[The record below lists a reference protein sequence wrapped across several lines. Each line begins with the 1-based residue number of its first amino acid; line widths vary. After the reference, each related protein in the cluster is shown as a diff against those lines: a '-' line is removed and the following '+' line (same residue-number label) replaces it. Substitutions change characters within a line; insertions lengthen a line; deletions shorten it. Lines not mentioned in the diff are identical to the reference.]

1 MKQNNWLRGSVSIVE
16 YEVSSKGIR
25 HIRTTLTDKRPN
37 HDPKPGADEPKPR
50 KGDDK
55 PDKPE

>member
-1 MKQNNWLRGSVSIVE
+1 MNIMKSNWTVTNNTPITV

-25 HIRTTLTDKRPN
+25 HIRTTYPDKRAKA
-37 HDPKPGADEPKPR
+37 DPKRR

>member
-1 MKQNNWLRGSVSIVE
+1 MKSNWTARSNTPIFE

-25 HIRTTLTDKRPN
+25 HIRTTYPDKGSKA
-37 HDPKPGADEPKPR
+37 DPKRR

-55 PDKPE
+55 PKKSE